1 MAVIYNIILARK
13 PINNLLDFKSNLRNL
28 RAKFVEKYSK
38 SFMWS
43 SSIQVLFYC
52 IKIWY

>member
-28 RAKFVEKYSK
+28 RAKFVENTGIPTRVEKVYDQN
-38 SFMWS
+38 FR
-43 SSIQVLFYC
+43 
-52 IKIWY
+52 